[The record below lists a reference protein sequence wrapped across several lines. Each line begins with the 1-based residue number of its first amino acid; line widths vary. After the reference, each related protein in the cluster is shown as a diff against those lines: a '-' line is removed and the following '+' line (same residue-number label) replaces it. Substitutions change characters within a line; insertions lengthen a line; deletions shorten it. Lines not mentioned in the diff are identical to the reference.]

1 MHIYIHYVKIGNKIY
16 GSMDLEYQND
26 QQFVTDRVQLYI
38 HYVKIGNKFYESR
51 KPKRSTICN
60 KQSTP

>member
-38 HYVKIGNKFYESR
+38 HYVKIGNKFYEE
-51 KPKRSTICN
+51 
-60 KQSTP
+60 